1 MRLIITK
8 MEYTSIATPPT
19 GVVLTQKY
27 VLEKDSNG
35 YFYTVGKDKVYVDIE
50 LIKCLFTP
58 ISKTWDETI
67 KPVVKSVSK
76 KEMK

>member
-1 MRLIITK
+1 MIVTK
-8 MEYTSIATPPT
+8 MEYTSIATPPV

-35 YFYTVGKDKVYVDIE
+35 YFYTVGKDKVYADIE

-58 ISKTWDETI
+58 ISKTWDEII
-67 KPVVKSVSK
+67 KPVVKNVSK